1 MSARD
6 GRRRGLTV
14 AALVVV
20 ICAAAFIAVVYLR
33 APSTDWS
40 FGVISNPDDAPE
52 DWRYEPLRDVRVV
65 VVWQEEV
72 PRDDHPS
79 SRQRCLR
86 SEYTRTRDDGTIH
99 LDGWWMKPRWPLV
112 RKIRVVHLVAEPGY
126 GRELWL
132 NGAWPAPSSFNSYLA
147 RDEDPSIPSPILTPR
162 EFLGCLEPP
171 ILER

>member
-1 MSARD
+1 VSARA
-6 GRRRGLTV
+6 GTRRGLIV

-20 ICAAAFIAVVYLR
+20 ISAAAFIAVVYLR

-52 DWRYEPLRDVRVV
+52 DWRYEPMRDVRVV
-65 VVWQEEV
+65 VVWLEDV
-72 PRDDHPS
+72 PRDEYPS
-79 SRQRCLR
+79 TRQRCLR

-126 GRELWL
+126 GRELW
-132 NGAWPAPSSFNSYLA
+132 NYKNWVPMFNSTAA
-147 RDEDPSIPSPILTPR
+147 RDEDPSNPAPLLTPR
-162 EFLGCLEPP
+162 GLLGCLEPP
-171 ILER
+171 IEER